1 MVSLL
6 KEFRSETSDSQSVT
20 SMASTNASLEFEMS
34 RLKHQLEKARKENE
48 QLKEKL
54 FQVYVRLWMSV
65 QQQCL

>member
-65 QQQCL
+65 QQQ

>member
-20 SMASTNASLEFEMS
+20 SMASTNASLEFETS

-65 QQQCL
+65 QQQ